1 MNANHKLGF
10 AGVKYIMNVPC
21 QYLITTCL
29 DISISCKMSNLIS
42 SLTMLCFGWR
52 HIADESVAD
61 DSSNAVFGFS
71 LANHTGLVYKLLD
84 NLYIKK
90 NYLGGL

>member
-1 MNANHKLGF
+1 MA
-10 AGVKYIMNVPC
+10 Y
-21 QYLITTCL
+21 
-29 DISISCKMSNLIS
+29 LIS
-42 SLTMLCFGWR
+42 SLAMLCFGWR
-52 HIADESVAD
+52 HIAGESVAD

-90 NYLGGL
+90 TILAVCESHLFLVL